1 MRVMID
7 GDGCPVAFEAAE
19 ICKKMDV
26 ECIIVCDTSHV
37 LNIDGI
43 ETVVVEKGADSAD
56 FKIVNMIN
64 KGDVVITQD
73 YALAAMCL
81 ARGSFAI
88 NQDGKEYNEKNID
101 GLLFSRYTAK
111 KIRNAGG
118 RLKGPHKRTNE
129 QTELFKTNFS
139 AMLER
144 GFQCKN

>member
-1 MRVMID
+1 MRVVID
-7 GDGCPVAFEAAE
+7 GDGCPVVFEAVQ
-19 ICKKMDV
+19 ICKKMEV

-37 LNIDGI
+37 LNIEGVQ
-43 ETVVVEKGADSAD
+43 TVVVEKGADSAD

-64 KGDVVITQD
+64 KGDVVVTQD

-88 NQDGKEYNEKNID
+88 NQDGREYNDKNID

-118 RLKGPHKRTNE
+118 RLKGPSKRTDE
-129 QTELFKTNFS
+129 QTKLFVEKFEELLK
-139 AMLER
+139 R
-144 GFQCKN
+144 RV

>member
-1 MRVMID
+1 MRVVID
-7 GDGCPVAFEAAE
+7 GDGCPVVFEAVQ
-19 ICKKMDV
+19 ICRKTQV

-37 LNIDGI
+37 LNIEGVQ
-43 ETVVVEKGADSAD
+43 TVVVEKGADSAD

-64 KGDVVITQD
+64 KGDIVITQD

-88 NQDGKEYNEKNID
+88 NQDGKEYNDKNID

-118 RLKGPHKRTNE
+118 RLKGPSKRTDE
-129 QTELFKTNFS
+129 QTKMFIEKFS
-139 AMLER
+139 KLCEI
-144 GFQCKN
+144 CKCL

>member
-1 MRVMID
+1 MRVVID
-7 GDGCPVAFEAAE
+7 GDGCPVVYEAAE
-19 ICKKMDV
+19 ICRKMEV

-37 LNIDGI
+37 LNIDGVK
-43 ETVVVEKGADSAD
+43 TVIVEKGADSAD

-81 ARGSFAI
+81 TRGSFAI
-88 NQDGKEYNEKNID
+88 NQDGKEYNDKNID

-118 RLKGPHKRTNE
+118 RLKGPHKRTDE
-129 QTELFKTNFS
+129 QTASFVLKFS
-139 AMLER
+139 QLIESLKR
-144 GFQCKN
+144 RV